1 MTVIELREALEQMP
15 DEAEVR
21 LAMKHREE

>member
-1 MTVIELREALEQMP
+1 MKVIELKEALEQMP